1 MHTCTHVQVEDMLSG
16 GTEDWEAL
24 EELFHRDD
32 LDARARELQAMHCMT
47 YHLCSDD
54 RLALFLHEG
63 HAFLT

>member
-1 MHTCTHVQVEDMLSG
+1 MLSG

-32 LDARARELQAMHCMT
+32 LDARARELQAMQRMA

-54 RLALFLHEG
+54 RLAFGRCPHDL
-63 HAFLT
+63 